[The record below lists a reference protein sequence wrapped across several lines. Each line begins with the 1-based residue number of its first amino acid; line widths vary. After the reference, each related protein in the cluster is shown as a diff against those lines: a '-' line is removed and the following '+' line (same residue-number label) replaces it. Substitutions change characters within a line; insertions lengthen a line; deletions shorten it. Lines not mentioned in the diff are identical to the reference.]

1 MKTAWIAILALLFLT
16 ACPKTEE
23 VADAPTVSDFER
35 ERAELTAKVKSKG
48 RTLAGAASRVKNSK
62 AAGAGAG
69 AGEDETEEF
78 AVVDH
83 EYVYD
88 ATGKRDPFRSF
99 IFTVNTAERDA
110 RGPLEQFD
118 LAQLSVVAVVW
129 GTDRPRAVV
138 ADPSGRGYIVREGT
152 YMGKN
157 QGRVIGIADN
167 ALVVKESYVDYFGD
181 TTTKDVTMRVRADKE
196 GVNQ

>member
-1 MKTAWIAILALLFLT
+1 MKTAWIVILALLLT

-23 VADAPTVSDFER
+23 SADAPTVSEFER
-35 ERAELTAKVKSKG
+35 ERAELAARVKGKG
-48 RTLAGAASRVKNSK
+48 RQLTGATSRKNRASRSVADKT
-62 AAGAGAG
+62 
-69 AGEDETEEF
+69 DF
-78 AVVDH
+78 AVVDK
-83 EYVYD
+83 EYTYD
-88 ATGKRDPFRSF
+88 STGKRDPFRSF
-99 IFTVNTAERDA
+99 IFTAETASRDS

-118 LAQLSVVAVVW
+118 LAQLSLVAVVW
-129 GTDRPRAVV
+129 GTERPRAVV

-167 ALVVKESYVDYFGD
+167 ALVVKESYVDYFGE

>member
-1 MKTAWIAILALLFLT
+1 MKRGWIAALALLFLT

-23 VADAPTVSDFER
+23 PGKAPTVSEFEK
-35 ERAELTAKVKSKG
+35 ERAELAARVKSKG
-48 RTLAGAASRVKNSK
+48 RELTGAKSRKNK
-62 AAGAGAG
+62 AKRGVS
-69 AGEDETEEF
+69 DDTDF
-78 AVVDH
+78 AVVDK
-83 EYVYD
+83 EYSYD
-88 ATGKRDPFRSF
+88 PTGKRDPFRSF
-99 IFTVNTAERDA
+99 IFTAKSTEHDA

-118 LAQLSVVAVVW
+118 LAQLDVVAVVW

-167 ALVVKESYVDYFGD
+167 ALVVKESYVDYFGE
-181 TTTKDVTMRVRADKE
+181 TTTKDVTMRVRAEKE

>member
-1 MKTAWIAILALLFLT
+1 MRTGWIVILALLFLT
-16 ACPKTEE
+16 GCPKTEDA
-23 VADAPTVSDFER
+23 ADAPTISDFEK
-35 ERAELTAKVKSKG
+35 ERAALAAKVKNTG
-48 RTLAGAASRVKNSK
+48 RHLAGTSRTPP
-62 AAGAGAG
+62 AEGTDHG
-69 AGEDETEEF
+69 EF
-78 AVVDH
+78 AVVDRG
-83 EYVYD
+83 YTYD
-88 ATGKRDPFRSF
+88 PTGKRDPFRSF
-99 IFTVNTAERDA
+99 IYTADTGSRDA

-118 LAQLSVVAVVW
+118 LAQLDVVAVVW

-157 QGRVIGIADN
+157 EGRIIGIADN

>member
-1 MKTAWIAILALLFLT
+1 MKTRWIAILALLVLT
-16 ACPKTEE
+16 ACPKKEE
-23 VADAPTVSDFER
+23 PGSAPTVSDFEK
-35 ERAELTAKVKSKG
+35 ERAELTARVKSKG
-48 RTLAGAASRVKNSK
+48 RVFANATGRMNQSNRGVHDNT
-62 AAGAGAG
+62 
-69 AGEDETEEF
+69 DF
-78 AVVDH
+78 AVVDK
-83 EYVYD
+83 EYTYD
-88 ATGKRDPFRSF
+88 PTGKRDPFRSF
-99 IFTVNTAERDA
+99 IFTAAATNSRNA

-157 QGRVIGIADN
+157 EGRIIGIADN
-167 ALVVKESYVDYFGD
+167 ALVVKESYVDYFGE

-196 GVNQ
+196 GVKQ